1 MRLISSLA
9 LVALVAF
16 SCKKSDPTIKD
27 NLPLHDGMMVLCEGL
42 YQQNNST
49 LSFVNFNTNQA
60 LNNFFFNTSKRDLG
74 DTGNDMK
81 RYGGKVYVIMNGSS
95 TVEVIS
101 GVTGVTI
108 KQISMMNGNVPKQP
122 RSVAFYEDKILVS
135 CYDGFVD
142 VIDTTTYQV
151 EQRIQVGSNPEG
163 LAVSN
168 DKLYVANSGG
178 LNFPNLDSTVSV
190 VNLTNFT
197 EETKIT
203 VGLNPSAVEVDDQGD
218 IYVITRGDFASVPS
232 RLHKLNPSTNIVT
245 HFTFDA
251 SSITRMNSNFL
262 IGYADFAS
270 GENRVAL
277 FNPSTDVVTNAS
289 YIDLSGVQTLYGMAY
304 HAGRNRVY
312 ITDAMDFVTTG
323 YVFEF
328 DPSTGLQTQSYHVGL
343 NPSKIVFYD

>member
-1 MRLISSLA
+1 MRLISSLVLIA
-9 LVALVAF
+9 LVAV
-16 SCKKSDPTIKD
+16 SCKKNDPTIKD

-60 LNNFFFNTSKRDLG
+60 LNNFFFNTSKRALG

-81 RYGGKVYVIMNGSS
+81 RYGGKVYAIMNGSS

-108 KQISMMNGNVPKQP
+108 KQISMMNGSVPKQP

-142 VIDTTTYQV
+142 VIDTTTYEI

-178 LNFPNLDSTVSV
+178 LNYPNLDSTVSV

-203 VGLNPSAVEVDDQGD
+203 VGLNPSSVEVDDQGD

-232 RLHKLNPSTNIVT
+232 RLHKLNPSTNAVT
-245 HFTFDA
+245 HFAFDA

-277 FNPSTDVVTNAS
+277 FNPGTDVVTNAS
-289 YIDLSGVQTLYGMAY
+289 YIDLSGVQTLYGIAY

-312 ITDAMDFVTTG
+312 ISDAMDFVTTG

-328 DPSTGLQTQSYHVGL
+328 DPSTGAQTQSYHVGL

>member
-1 MRLISSLA
+1 MRLISS
-9 LVALVAF
+9 VIFIALVAF
-16 SCKKSDPTIKD
+16 SCKKPDPTIKD
-27 NLPLHDGMMVLCEGL
+27 NVPLHDGMMVLCEGL

-60 LNNFFFNTSKRDLG
+60 LNNFFMNTSKRALG

-81 RYGGKVYVIMNGSS
+81 RYGGKVYVIVNGSS

-101 GVTGVTI
+101 GVTGISI
-108 KQISMMNGNVPKQP
+108 KQIPMVNNGVAKQP
-122 RSVAFYEDKILVS
+122 RSVAFYQDKILVS

-142 VIDTTTYQV
+142 VIDTTTYEV
-151 EQRIQVGSNPEG
+151 EQRILVGSNPEG

-178 LNFPNLDSTVSV
+178 LNYPNLDSTVSV
-190 VNLTNFT
+190 INLTTFT

-203 VGLNPSAVEVDDQGD
+203 VGLNPTSVEVDDQGD

-232 RLHKLNPSTNIVT
+232 RLNKINPMTLGVT

-251 SSITRMNSNFL
+251 SSITRMNGNFL
-262 IGYADFAS
+262 IGYSDFAT
-270 GENRVAL
+270 GDNRVAV
-277 FNPSTDVVTNAS
+277 FNPATDAITNPS
-289 YIDLSGVQTLYGMAY
+289 LLDLSGVQSLYGIAY
-304 HAGRNRVY
+304 HAGRDRIY
-312 ITDAMDFVTTG
+312 IVDAMDFVTTG

-328 DPSTGLQTQSYHVGL
+328 DPAGGQTQSYHVGL

>member
-1 MRLISSLA
+1 MRLISSFFLIV
-9 LVALVAF
+9 LVAS

-27 NLPLHDGMMVLCEGL
+27 NVPLHDGMMVLCEGL

-60 LNNFFFNTSKRDLG
+60 LNDFFLATSKRALG

-81 RYGGKVYVIMNGSS
+81 RYGGKVYAIMNGSS

-101 GVTGVTI
+101 GVTGITI
-108 KQISMMNGNVPKQP
+108 KQISMMNNGVAKQP

-142 VIDTTTYQV
+142 VIDTTTYEI
-151 EQRIQVGSNPEG
+151 EQRIQVGANPEG

-178 LNFPNLDSTVSV
+178 LNYPNLDSTVSV
-190 VNLTNFT
+190 VNLSTFT

-218 IYVITRGDFASVPS
+218 VYVITRGDFASVPS
-232 RLHKLNPSTNIVT
+232 RLNKINPTTLAVT

-251 SSITRMNSNFL
+251 SSVVRMNGNFL
-262 IGYADFAS
+262 IGYADFAT
-270 GENRVAL
+270 GDNQVAV
-277 FNPSTDVVTNAS
+277 FNPTTDAITNSALL
-289 YIDLSGVQTLYGMAY
+289 DLSGVQTLYGLAY
-304 HAGRNRVY
+304 HPIRDRIYVV
-312 ITDAMDFVTTG
+312 DAMDFVTTG

-328 DPSTGLQTQSYHVGL
+328 DPSSGVQTQSYHVGL

>member
-1 MRLISSLA
+1 MRLISSLVLIA
-9 LVALVAF
+9 LVAV
-16 SCKKSDPTIKD
+16 SCKKNDPTIKD

-60 LNNFFFNTSKRDLG
+60 LNNFFFNTSKRALG
-74 DTGNDMK
+74 DTGNDMI
-81 RYGGKVYVIMNGSS
+81 RYGGKVYAIMNGSS

-108 KQISMMNGNVPKQP
+108 KQISMMNGSVPKQP

-142 VIDTTTYQV
+142 VIDTTTYEI

-168 DKLYVANSGG
+168 GKLYVANSGG
-178 LNFPNLDSTVSV
+178 LNYPNLDSTVSV

-203 VGLNPSAVEVDDQGD
+203 VGLNPSSVEVDDQGD

-232 RLHKLNPSTNIVT
+232 RLHKLNPSTNAVT
-245 HFTFDA
+245 HFAFDA

-277 FNPSTDVVTNAS
+277 FNPTTDVVTNAS
-289 YIDLSGVQTLYGMAY
+289 YIDLSGVQTLYGIAY

-312 ITDAMDFVTTG
+312 ISDAMDFVTTG

-328 DPSTGLQTQSYHVGL
+328 DPATGAQTQSYHVGL

>member
-1 MRLISSLA
+1 MRLISSIFLIV
-9 LVALVAF
+9 LVAT

-27 NLPLHDGMMVLCEGL
+27 SVPLHDGMMVLCEGL

-49 LSFVNFNTNQA
+49 LSYVNFNTNQA
-60 LNNFFFNTSKRDLG
+60 LNDFFLNTSKRALG

-81 RYGGKVYVIMNGSS
+81 RYGGKVYVIVNGSS

-101 GVTGVTI
+101 GVTGITI
-108 KQISMMNGNVPKQP
+108 KQISMMNNGVPKQP

-142 VIDTTTYQV
+142 VIDTTTYQI

-178 LNFPNLDSTVSV
+178 LNYPNLDSTVSV
-190 VNLTNFT
+190 VNLSTFT

-203 VGLNPSAVEVDDQGD
+203 VGLNPSAIEVDDQGD
-218 IYVITRGDFASVPS
+218 IYVITRGDFAGVPS
-232 RLHKLNPSTNIVT
+232 RLNKINPTTLDVT

-251 SSITRMNSNFL
+251 SSIVRMNGNFL
-262 IGYADFAS
+262 IGYADFS
-270 GENRVAL
+270 TSNNQVAV
-277 FNPSTDVVTNAS
+277 FNPTTDAITNSTLL
-289 YIDLSGVQTLYGMAY
+289 DLSGVQTLYGLAY
-304 HAGRNRVY
+304 HPIRDRIYVV
-312 ITDAMDFVTTG
+312 DAMDFVTTG

-328 DPSTGLQTQSYHVGL
+328 DPSSGAQTNSFHVGL